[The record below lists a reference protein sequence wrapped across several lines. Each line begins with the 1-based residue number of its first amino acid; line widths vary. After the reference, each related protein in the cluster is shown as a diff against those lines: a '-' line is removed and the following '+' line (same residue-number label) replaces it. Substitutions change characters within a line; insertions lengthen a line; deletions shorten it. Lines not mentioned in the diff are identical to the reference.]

1 MIHGGQTK
9 SQRKVRL
16 MALLF
21 GTSKMRNIP
30 EQGCKTAL
38 LLNESSTVVNATV
51 DTKEIFCKLLGEA
64 IDEAFSCL
72 GESPRK
78 AIYTYLKNSLRI
90 EKHEIPYRISDFSDA
105 LEKIFGSG
113 ARRLEILC
121 VKNIQAKARIEYN
134 WDLPES
140 IGSELTLKEYLHIVS
155 RTINSKKAINER
167 NQKATSPRKNG

>member
-1 MIHGGQTK
+1 MSAEIAREEKLMSLNFRATK
-9 SQRKVRL
+9 GRS
-16 MALLF
+16 
-21 GTSKMRNIP
+21 SP
-30 EQGCKTAL
+30 EQERQKSLRLDKAAA
-38 LLNESSTVVNATV
+38 VVKATV
-51 DTKEIFCKLLGEA
+51 GTKEAFCKLLEEA
-64 IDEAFSCL
+64 VDEAFSCL

-78 AIYTYLKNSLRI
+78 AIYTYLKNSLGI

-113 ARRLEILC
+113 ARSLEILC

-155 RTINSKKAINER
+155 RTINTKKAINER